1 MKKAQRMQ
9 EWLADRVTWVQY
21 PNIKPADDR
30 TREAEKAGLQFAHK
44 MTIGKRID
52 LFLCSSL
59 LLIAGLACAV
69 IVVIFFYLII
79 TTV

>member
-1 MKKAQRMQ
+1 MKKAHRFQ
-9 EWLADRVTWVQY
+9 EWLADRVSWVQY

-30 TREAEKAGLQFAHK
+30 TREAEKAGFQFVHK

-59 LLIAGLACAV
+59 LLIVGIACAV
-69 IVVIFFYLII
+69 IVVIFCYLVI
-79 TTV
+79 TTI